1 MTKYHKKKQTV
12 RIDES
17 SRKGKMLKRFTLQ
30 KRLLFLFFFLF
41 TVSLLTVGYT
51 SYEKAKA
58 ATIKTIENRLGRET
72 EGKEI

>member
-1 MTKYHKKKQTV
+1 
-12 RIDES
+12 
-17 SRKGKMLKRFTLQ
+17 MLKRFTLQ

>member
-1 MTKYHKKKQTV
+1 MKV
-12 RIDES
+12 AG
-17 SRKGKMLKRFTLQ
+17 KGKCLSVLHCKNVCYSFS
-30 KRLLFLFFFLF
+30 FFLF